1 MYEVIKPEKL
11 KEIKV
16 SEKKTYMKGI
26 SSLICSADLI
36 TNACINL
43 ISPILQTLEFSWF
56 LTVEDYIVNSL
67 GFPTD
72 LSQTD

>member
-1 MYEVIKPEKL
+1 MYEVIKPEKW

-43 ISPILQTLEFSWF
+43 ISPILQTLEFS
-56 LTVEDYIVNSL
+56 
-67 GFPTD
+67 
-72 LSQTD
+72 